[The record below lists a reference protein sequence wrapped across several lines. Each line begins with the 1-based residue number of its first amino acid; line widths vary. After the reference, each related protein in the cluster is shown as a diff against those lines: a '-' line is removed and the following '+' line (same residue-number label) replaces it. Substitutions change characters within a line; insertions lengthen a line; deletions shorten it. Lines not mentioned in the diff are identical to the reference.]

1 MPFGFGLSIDQIMN
15 SFNIS
20 QNGTNVAGLS
30 TPLGASSS
38 SIKVLGPKD
47 TEGTINITIT
57 DTALQIPEDQRTAF
71 SQFSESYE
79 FYIKRR
85 SGNKL
90 SADFLASVLIN
101 RYRLNRSCVSLANRD
116 LSFPDTHV

>member
-1 MPFGFGLSIDQIMN
+1 MN

-47 TEGTINITIT
+47 TEGMINITII

-71 SQFSESYE
+71 SQFSKSYE
-79 FYIKRR
+79 SYIKRR
-85 SGNKL
+85 SRNKL
-90 SADFLASVLIN
+90 SADFLVSVLIN
-101 RYRLNRSCVSLANRD
+101 RYRLNRSCVSLINRD